1 MQVDHVAMGW
11 AAARKL
17 RRAIDGLTRVLA
29 IEVMTAARGLA
40 LRAPLKPGPATD
52 AVVALTA
59 EVGAVPGADRFLSPE
74 IEAITA
80 LVGDGSVA
88 ARVSEVVG
96 RLD

>member
-1 MQVDHVAMGW
+1 MA
-11 AAARKL
+11 
-17 RRAIDGLTRVLA
+17 LA
-29 IEVMTAARGLA
+29 
-40 LRAPLKPGPATD
+40 
-52 AVVALTA
+52 A

-80 LVGDGSVA
+80 LVGDGSVV